1 MPFLTRVQQ
10 FFQTRLYRF
19 IPTERLIVRVAQ
31 NSRPSPAA
39 LNALRER
46 QALQDG
52 ALEAVDWSS
61 AQLNRA
67 LLSSCRLA
75 RASFVQAQM
84 QGAYLAYSDLR
95 QANFEGANLAD
106 AHLREANLA
115 DAHLRGANLA
125 GANFARAD
133 LRRAV
138 LTAADLSQANL
149 WRTDLRGADLTD
161 AAMIGC
167 QISDVKTDAATTLPN
182 GKAGGAAVDW
192 REFTVD
198 KGSNPD

>member
-1 MPFLTRVQQ
+1 MPFLARVQQ

-19 IPTERLIVRVAQ
+19 IPTERLIARVAQ
-31 NSRPSPAA
+31 NNRPPPAV

-46 QALQDG
+46 RAFQDG

-61 AQLNRA
+61 SQLNQA

-75 RASFVQAQM
+75 RASFAQAHL

-115 DAHLRGANLA
+115 GANLTA
-125 GANFARAD
+125 GKLRGANFARAD

-138 LTAADLSQANL
+138 LAAADLSQANL
-149 WRTDLRGADLTD
+149 WRADLRGADLTD
-161 AAMIGC
+161 AAMIDC
-167 QISDVKTDAATTLPN
+167 QISDVKIDAATILPN

-192 REFTVD
+192 QEFTVG

>member
-1 MPFLTRVQQ
+1 MPFLARVQQ
-10 FFQTRLYRF
+10 FVQTRLYRF
-19 IPTERLIVRVAQ
+19 IPTERLIAGVAQ
-31 NSRPSPAA
+31 NNRPAA

-46 QALQDG
+46 RAFQDG

-61 AQLNRA
+61 SQLNRA
-67 LLSSCRLA
+67 MLSSCRLA
-75 RASFVQAQM
+75 RASFAQAQL

-95 QANFEGANLAD
+95 QANFEGANLA
-106 AHLREANLA
+106 
-115 DAHLRGANLA
+115 GANL
-125 GANFARAD
+125 ARAD

-182 GKAGGAAVDW
+182 GKSGGAAVDW
-192 REFTVD
+192 REFTV
-198 KGSNPD
+198 GTRSNPD